1 MWDRDPLSPLRCR
14 VMTSFKNLYFKFND
28 KPIFKCY
35 SEQRKK
41 QDHRSGKERQCCRY
55 IHRLSEV
62 YIARA
67 IFWVRLCLQPI
78 KLNGLIRHAL
88 TRPDQVDIWDQVPLC
103 AYWNEQIKTVILQ
116 KLPLVREDRR
126 FFCAEMEKSQMK
138 RYLRGHSDTKLLPS
152 GEINEKGIKTDDQIL
167 MNNKAV

>member
-41 QDHRSGKERQCCRY
+41 QDLRSGKERQCCRY
-55 IHRLSEV
+55 IHRIPEV

-126 FFCAEMEKSQMK
+126 FFLC
-138 RYLRGHSDTKLLPS
+138 GN
-152 GEINEKGIKTDDQIL
+152 GEIADEKIFTRS
-167 MNNKAV
+167 

>member
-1 MWDRDPLSPLRCR
+1 MH
-14 VMTSFKNLYFKFND
+14 NYLYFKFND
-28 KPIFKCY
+28 KLIFKCY

-41 QDHRSGKERQCCRY
+41 QGHRFGKERQCCRY

-103 AYWNEQIKTVILQ
+103 AYWNEQIKN
-116 KLPLVREDRR
+116 
-126 FFCAEMEKSQMK
+126 S
-138 RYLRGHSDTKLLPS
+138 LLYR
-152 GEINEKGIKTDDQIL
+152 DCRL
-167 MNNKAV
+167 L